1 LSQGKTGTHP
11 RINCGTGV
19 FQIMLYACSD
29 KCARQAEYLFNRLL
43 ESAFLTP
50 RFWLDKAG

>member
-1 LSQGKTGTHP
+1 
-11 RINCGTGV
+11 
-19 FQIMLYACSD
+19 MLYACSD